1 MRNLT
6 MNYLTTHLASL
17 RFDWAAINTAL
28 VLAMLAAT
36 TLLLC
41 AQLHGLRR
49 RTARALERI
58 FEQLDLLRLDAMER
72 ASAPP
77 PPRAARSEQRAA
89 IATDGVAAVDYRT
102 ATRLAERGTSIQEI
116 SERCG
121 LVSGEAR
128 VLLALQQARAQR
140 SVAA

>member
-1 MRNLT
+1 
-6 MNYLTTHLASL
+6 MNYLTTHLATL
-17 RFDWAAINTAL
+17 HFDWAAINTGL
-28 VLAMLAAT
+28 VLVMLAAT
-36 TLLLC
+36 TLLLY
-41 AQLHGLRR
+41 AQLRGLRL
-49 RTARALERI
+49 RTACALERI
-58 FEQLDLLRLDAMER
+58 FEQLDLLRLDAIER
-72 ASAPP
+72 ASAPL
-77 PPRAARSEQRAA
+77 PRAARSEQQALIAA
-89 IATDGVAAVDYRT
+89 DGMAAVDYRT

>member
-1 MRNLT
+1 

-28 VLAMLAAT
+28 VLATLAAT

-49 RTARALERI
+49 RNARALERI

-72 ASAPP
+72 ASAPL
-77 PPRAARSEQRAA
+77 PRAAPSEQRAA
-89 IATDGVAAVDYRT
+89 IAADGGAAVDYRA

>member
-1 MRNLT
+1 

-17 RFDWAAINTAL
+17 NFDWAAINTAL
-28 VLAMLAAT
+28 VMAMLAAT
-36 TLLLC
+36 TLLLY
-41 AQLHGLRR
+41 AQLRGLRLR
-49 RTARALERI
+49 SARALERI

-77 PPRAARSEQRAA
+77 PPPRAARSEQRAA
-89 IATDGVAAVDYRT
+89 IATDGVATVDYRT

>member
-1 MRNLT
+1 
-6 MNYLTTHLASL
+6 MNYLTTHLATL

-36 TLLLC
+36 TLLLY
-41 AQLHGLRR
+41 AQLRGLRV
-49 RTARALERI
+49 RTARGLERI

-72 ASAPP
+72 ASAPS
-77 PPRAARSEQRAA
+77 PRVARSEQRAA
-89 IATDGVAAVDYRT
+89 IATDGVATADYRA

-128 VLLALQQARAQR
+128 VLLALQQARARR